1 MTCHSIIVKYSID
14 SRVCLFRWITVTRL
28 RISSPPL
35 SIKRILGWDFLLAD
49 RARFQWNL
57 YNFIFFP
64 IDSSRN
70 GAVQNQND
78 GEHIHD
84 KGTVA
89 KDNAAPRVS
98 FSENAEMS
106 VSIPSVN
113 PLPRPSLVEMYTS
126 KRWGITF
133 LSLTVISFSMT
144 LRMCMSMAIVCM
156 VKPLNTNA
164 SRVINTN
171 QSNTTYVAIDQDVS
185 TI

>member
-1 MTCHSIIVKYSID
+1 MHVFNKIFT
-14 SRVCLFRWITVTRL
+14 
-28 RISSPPL
+28 
-35 SIKRILGWDFLLAD
+35 IL
-49 RARFQWNL
+49 
-57 YNFIFFP
+57 YFFP

-70 GAVQNQND
+70 GAVQYQND

-84 KGTVA
+84 KGTVG

-133 LSLTVISFSMT
+133 LSLTVLSFSMT
-144 LRMCMSMAIVCM
+144 LRMCMGMAIVCM

-164 SRVINTN
+164 SHVINMN
-171 QSNTTYVAIDQDVS
+171 QSNTTYVANDQDVS
-185 TI
+185 TIY

>member
-1 MTCHSIIVKYSID
+1 MG
-14 SRVCLFRWITVTRL
+14 CLVGRQCTL
-28 RISSPPL
+28 P
-35 SIKRILGWDFLLAD
+35 IKSLQFYI
-49 RARFQWNL
+49 
-57 YNFIFFP
+57 FP

-70 GAVQNQND
+70 GAVQIQND

-84 KGTVA
+84 KGTVG

-106 VSIPSVN
+106 VSIPPVN

-126 KRWGITF
+126 RRWSITF

-156 VKPLNTNA
+156 VKPLDINT
-164 SRVINTN
+164 SHVVNTN

-185 TI
+185 THVL